1 MEKCL
6 ELKRVFSIREELPG
20 YLLFRKLGLFRGP
33 ENPRAL
39 VASLIEAESA
49 RMVLKQNG
57 NPFGMSSRETRARLI
72 RCINNYFSLILQ
84 ITQYVCHSVDRGFP
98 DQNLRIVQ
106 VRVKFD
112 FRSWLLKLLFIIDA
126 DREAEDYFLQLMN
139 EIEKYVLLDE
149 CFVPSLLYV
158 NKREGIMDNSSIR
171 GEYPYVVDVKART

>member
-1 MEKCL
+1 MEKR
-6 ELKRVFSIREELPG
+6 LKLKHEFSVREELPG

-33 ENPRAL
+33 ENVRAL
-39 VASLIEAESA
+39 VASFIEAESA
-49 RMVLKQNG
+49 RRALKEHE
-57 NPFGMSSRETRARLI
+57 NPLGIGSQDIRTRLV

-84 ITQYVCHSVDRGFP
+84 ITQYVCHSVDRGFV
-98 DQNLRIVQ
+98 DQSLRIVQ

-126 DREAEDYFLQLMN
+126 DREAEDYFLQFVN

-149 CFVPSLLYV
+149 CFVPSLLYI

-171 GEYPYVVDVKART
+171 EEYPYLVEVKARS